1 MRSKRIRRQIYDDPN
16 RWLLSYADFMTL
28 LFAFFVVMYAVSSVD
43 LNKYK
48 VVAKSV
54 GYAFD
59 AKNSL
64 PLESASTI
72 QTITPV
78 KKRVAL
84 SKKKKQEEK
93 DKHFNTLNTDL
104 KQLNPNFYTVR
115 GYEGWYEIEI
125 NASALFDS
133 GEASLSK
140 NAIKALN
147 QIAVKLKK
155 VDSPIIVE
163 GYTDLLPIH
172 NSQYASNWILSSAR
186 AAIVAQVLEASS
198 LKSKQLS
205 AVGYGSQYPI
215 ATNKTPEGRKKN
227 RRVVIVIAK
236 DHYSQRILNP
246 INSREVLSQAPNA
259 IPKEVIIIKTMKEV
273 ETKSGGLIFKQSVEE
288 KAVIENKKLK
298 KEKEQ

>member
-186 AAIVAQVLEASS
+186 AAIVAQVLED
-198 LKSKQLS
+198 L
-205 AVGYGSQYPI
+205 V
-215 ATNKTPEGRKKN
+215 
-227 RRVVIVIAK
+227 
-236 DHYSQRILNP
+236 
-246 INSREVLSQAPNA
+246 
-259 IPKEVIIIKTMKEV
+259 
-273 ETKSGGLIFKQSVEE
+273 
-288 KAVIENKKLK
+288 
-298 KEKEQ
+298 